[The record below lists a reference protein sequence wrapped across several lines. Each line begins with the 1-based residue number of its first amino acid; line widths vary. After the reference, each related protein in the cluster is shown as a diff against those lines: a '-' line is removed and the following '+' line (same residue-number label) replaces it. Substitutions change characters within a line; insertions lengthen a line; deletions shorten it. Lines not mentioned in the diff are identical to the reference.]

1 MRHLID
7 IDLPLFAFAVVFVF
21 VVDIIV
27 IIAAVVAL
35 SMGLSV
41 LSATC
46 SVLAFTFSFSFSFH
60 IFVAPCAQ
68 INCQKAS
75 GNMAK
80 SKLSNGTRRIRN
92 TNKKRHKHASNNS
105 RFVRVSR

>member
-7 IDLPLFAFAVVFVF
+7 IDLPLFAFAVVIVVF
-21 VVDIIV
+21 VVVIIV

-35 SMGLSV
+35 SMELSV

-46 SVLAFTFSFSFSFH
+46 SVLAFTFSFSFH
-60 IFVAPCAQ
+60 TFVAPCAQ